1 MTFSPSPSATVRR
14 RGLPILSS
22 EPVSHLGDSRMCVCG
37 PHEGTLTHAHLHD
50 LPNDIRGKD
59 TMDNDLPK
67 KMVRFD
73 FPTGATFDQIAA
85 AIRAAGE
92 RLMRERAEAAARVND
107 AEASPI
113 EEKGQA
119 HG

>member
-1 MTFSPSPSATVRR
+1 MAT
-14 RGLPILSS
+14 
-22 EPVSHLGDSRMCVCG
+22 HAWVCG
-37 PHEGTLTHAHLHD
+37 PHEGTLTHAHLYD

-59 TMDNDLPK
+59 MMDNTLPK

-73 FPTGATFDQIAA
+73 FPPGATFDQIAA

-92 RLMRERAEAAARVND
+92 RLMRERAEANARVND
-107 AEASPI
+107 AGTNPI